1 MSHHECWDGGGYPSG
16 LKGEEIPLSAR
27 IVSIVDVYDSL
38 THVRVYKHAWT
49 ADEALDEIEKLTGT
63 KFDPRV
69 AEAFLQMH
77 GRNGPS
83 APADTSEEGTE

>member
-38 THVRVYKHAWT
+38 THVRVYKRAWT
-49 ADEALDEIEKLTGT
+49 EEEALDEIEKLTGT

-69 AEAFLQMH
+69 AEAFLRMH
-77 GRNGPS
+77 GRNSPS
-83 APADTSEEGTE
+83 APADPVEEETE